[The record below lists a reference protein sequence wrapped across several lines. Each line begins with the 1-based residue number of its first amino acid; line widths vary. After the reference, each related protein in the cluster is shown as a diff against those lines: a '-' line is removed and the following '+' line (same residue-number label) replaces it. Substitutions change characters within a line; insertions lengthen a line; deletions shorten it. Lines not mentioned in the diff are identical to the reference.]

1 MTLQQLRAFLAV
13 VECGSFRRAAGQLA
27 VSQAGLTNSVQA
39 LEAALG
45 VALLVR
51 SARGVTLTD
60 DGRRLHA
67 RALLIHHEAQRAM
80 DEAASASGEAGG
92 TLHVGVGPTTTALM
106 LPQVVPDFHARF
118 PAVRLRLMSGLYE
131 RLRPALQQGQIDL
144 AITSV
149 PDDGAGPGLVSKVLF
164 KTDLTVIGRVGHPR
178 MQARNLRELAAEE
191 WVAMGAAGGPGG
203 TVLRLFDEQGL
214 APPRVAATCE
224 SFTEL
229 AALIGS
235 TDWLALVPA
244 VIVQRG
250 FLGAQVLPIR
260 IKERAHRYDNCL
272 VQRAEP
278 PLTPTAAAFA
288 AMCESCARIV
298 GRLKA

>member
-1 MTLQQLRAFLAV
+1 MTLQQLRAFLTV
-13 VECGSFRRAAGQLA
+13 VEWGSFRRAARQLE
-27 VSQAGLTNSVQA
+27 VSQAGLTNSLQA
-39 LEAALG
+39 LEAGLG
-45 VALLVR
+45 VSLLHR
-51 SARGVTLTD
+51 SAHGVVLTE

-67 RALLIHHEAQRAM
+67 RALLIQREVQRAT
-80 DEAASASGEAGG
+80 DEAASANGTAGG

-106 LPQVVPDFHARF
+106 LPQVVPDFHARY
-118 PAVRLRLMSGLYE
+118 PGVKLRLMSGLYE
-131 RLRPALQQGQIDL
+131 RLLPALQQGLIDL

-149 PDDGAGPGLVSKVLF
+149 PDEGAGPGLTSQVLF
-164 KTDLTVIGRVGHPR
+164 KTDLTVIARTGHPLAT
-178 MQARNLRELAAEE
+178 ARSLHELATHE

-203 TVLRLFDEQGL
+203 TVLRLFAEHGL
-214 APPRVAATCE
+214 APPSVAATCE

-250 FLGAQVLPIR
+250 LLGTQLQPIR
-260 IKERAHRYDNCL
+260 IRERAHRYDNCL
-272 VQRAEP
+272 VRRTDP

-288 AMCESCARIV
+288 AMCESCARIIA
-298 GRLKA
+298 RLS

>member
-1 MTLQQLRAFLAV
+1 MTLQQLRAFLTI
-13 VECGSFRRAAGQLA
+13 VECGSFRRAAGQLT

-39 LEAALG
+39 LEATLG
-45 VALLVR
+45 VALLHR

-67 RALLIHHEAQRAM
+67 RALLIHREAQRAM
-80 DEAASASGEAGG
+80 DEAASAGGEAAG

-118 PAVRLRLMSGLYE
+118 PAVKLRLMSGLYE

-149 PDDGAGPGLVSKVLF
+149 PDDGAVLF
-164 KTDLTVIGRVGHPR
+164 KTDLTVIGRIGHP
-178 MQARNLRELAAEE
+178 MAEARSLHELAANE

-203 TVLRLFDEQGL
+203 TVIRLFDEHGL
-214 APPRVAATCE
+214 GPPRVAATCE

-250 FLGAQVLPIR
+250 FLGMQVQPIR
-260 IKERAHRYDNCL
+260 IRERAHRYDNCL
-272 VQRAEP
+272 VRRAEP
-278 PLTPTAAAFA
+278 PLTPAAAAFA
-288 AMCESCARIV
+288 AMCESCARIIA
-298 GRLKA
+298 RLKA